1 MNNKNKTASMT
12 SLAMHDHGLRY
23 AGDISPSEAW
33 NMLSGTKVAQLVDV
47 RTQPEWAFAGLPD
60 LSALNRK
67 TLTLSW
73 KFYPSFELNQQF
85 LAQLSGLVPDRSTPL
100 LFLCKT
106 GGRSADAA
114 AAATAAGYTTC
125 YNIAGGFEGDAN
137 AVRQR
142 GKVNGW
148 KAADLPWE
156 QA

>member
-1 MNNKNKTASMT
+1 
-12 SLAMHDHGLRY
+12 MHDHGLRY
-23 AGDISPSEAW
+23 AGDIPPVEAW
-33 NMLSGTKVAQLVDV
+33 TMLSGSRAAQLVDV
-47 RTQPEWAFAGLPD
+47 RTQPEWTFAGLPD

-85 LAQLSGLVPDRSTPL
+85 LAQLSSLVPDTSTPL

-114 AAATAAGYTTC
+114 AAATAAGYTAC

-137 AVRQR
+137 AGRQR

>member
-1 MNNKNKTASMT
+1 MT

-23 AGDISPSEAW
+23 AGDITPQQAW
-33 NMLSGTKVAQLVDV
+33 EMLTSNASTQLIDV
-47 RTQPEWAFAGLPD
+47 RTQPEWAFAGLPE
-60 LSALNRK
+60 LSSLGRK

-73 KFYPSFELNQQF
+73 KFYPTFELNTEF
-85 LAQLSGLVPDRSTPL
+85 LAQLKTLIPDTTTPL

-114 AAATAAGYTTC
+114 TAATALGYSAC

-137 AVRQR
+137 GNRQR
-142 GKVNGW
+142 GKINGW
-148 KAADLPWE
+148 KAANLPWE